1 MGYSICFD
9 DKDGNEQNTCK
20 VTLRSI
26 RFGLPTELG
35 NSVQT
40 YGGDSY
46 SSGGDYYNPLDRP
59 YSSGGDSYNPPD
71 GPYPPG
77 QAPPSGPYPS
87 GPYPPGYTPPPS
99 GPYPPGQTPES
110 SNSLFR
116 KCSDG
121 IYLASNFKECCTG
134 QDSSYIGLVQNVP
147 LRYFFCGKKFS
158 NSNGLIDVTAKPF
171 EMRVYSPNWDT
182 STVLDRDYVGFS

>member
-77 QAPPSGPYPS
+77 QAP
-87 GPYPPGYTPPPS
+87 
-99 GPYPPGQTPES
+99 ES

-121 IYLASNFKECCTG
+121 VYFASNFKECCT
-134 QDSSYIGLVQNVP
+134 DS
-147 LRYFFCGKKFS
+147 
-158 NSNGLIDVTAKPF
+158 
-171 EMRVYSPNWDT
+171 
-182 STVLDRDYVGFS
+182 